1 MRRNEIRFWLLF
13 LILNFLFFLPGFLV
27 NAGTSSFLPLSG
39 FLHGSIY
46 ERVKTVF
53 VRSNCDIF
61 RLSVDLFLISIVYY
75 LLRKYMRP
83 ALYGW
88 LAGIYYVFT
97 FAFITYYVT
106 FEKIY
111 LIPPIIY
118 NDLTLLKLGFVNSMN
133 GQWLR
138 TVGIMVLVLAL
149 SYGLIWLVRQMIKTL
164 HSITWSKYSKTVIII
179 LVILILINTVK
190 SGFTYASNQA
200 FQETFALIGSNVK
213 SSADA
218 RKSLIHFNVDRINS
232 RMNYQHLG
240 LKSKP
245 DIYLLFVESYGK
257 LLYESPELRGPYFR
271 WMDSCA
277 SVLLQNGMN
286 VATGLSTSPVSG
298 GQSWVSYTT
307 VMFGYKIRNQG
318 TFNSLLKNPAM
329 AHYDNLFRVL
339 RQNGYRTYRLNAMP
353 QASNLEVPWE
363 TYSRFYSIDKWINFS
378 DLKYSGR
385 LYGFGP
391 SPPDQYSL
399 NFAGRYIDKNSP
411 GPHALF
417 FITQT
422 THNPFYCPDSLARDW
437 QNLNS
442 EPDSVSF
449 HASVFLKKPRISD
462 YAKAVHYDLSA
473 LVQFIIQVPD
483 SNTIFI
489 LIGDHQPP
497 VITSAKNGFETPVH
511 IISRNKEFTKAF
523 MQFGFRE
530 GMKADEK
537 AIPIRHEG
545 IYSMFMREFVR
556 FYGTDHSQ
564 LPEYRPYGIKVS
576 EI

>member
-13 LILNFLFFLPGFLV
+13 LILNFLFFLPGYLV
-27 NAGTSSFLPLSG
+27 KG
-39 FLHGSIY
+39 FLHGNIY
-46 ERVKTVF
+46 ERAKTVF
-53 VRSNCDIF
+53 IRSNYDIF
-61 RLSVDLFLISIVYY
+61 RLSVDLFLISVVYF
-75 LLRKYMRP
+75 LLRKYIRP

-88 LAGIYYVFT
+88 LAGIYYVIT
-97 FAFITYYVT
+97 FAFLTYYVT

-118 NDLTLLKLGFVNSMN
+118 NDLSLLKLGFVNIMD
-133 GQWLR
+133 GQWLKAA
-138 TVGIMVLVLAL
+138 GIILLVLAL

-164 HSITWSKYSKTVIII
+164 NEVTWSKYSQSVIII
-179 LVILILINTVK
+179 LVILILINTLK
-190 SGFTYASNQA
+190 SGFTYVSNQA
-200 FQETFALIGSNVK
+200 FQETFALIGSNLK
-213 SSADA
+213 NSAEA
-218 RKSLIHFNVDRINS
+218 RRNLKHFDVDRING
-232 RMNYQHLG
+232 RMNYEHLS

-245 DIYLLFVESYGK
+245 DIYLIFVESYGR
-257 LLYESPELRGPYFR
+257 LLYESPELRGPYFKC
-271 WMDSCA
+271 MDSCE
-277 SVLLQNGMN
+277 SVLLGKGLN
-286 VATGLSTSPVSG
+286 VTTGFSISPVSG

-307 VMFGYKIRNQG
+307 VLFGYNIGNQG

-329 AHYDNLFRVL
+329 AHYDNFFRVL
-339 RQNGYRTYRLNAMP
+339 NQNGYRTYRLNAMP

-363 TYSRFYSIDKWINFS
+363 TYSRFYSIDKWINFP
-378 DLKYSGR
+378 DLNYTGR

-399 NFAGRYIDKNSP
+399 NFARRYIDENNT
-411 GPHALF
+411 GPRALF

-422 THNPFYCPDSLARDW
+422 THNPFYSPDSLVRDW
-437 QNLNS
+437 QSLNG
-442 EPDSVSF
+442 EPDSISF
-449 HASVFLKKPRISD
+449 HASVFLKKPRITD

-473 LVQFIIQVPD
+473 LVQFITNVPET
-483 SNTIFI
+483 NAIFI

-497 VITSAKNGFETPVH
+497 VITSANDGFETPVH
-511 IISRNKEFTKAF
+511 IISCNKEFTKTF

-545 IYSMFMREFVR
+545 IYSMFMQEFVR
-556 FYGTDHSQ
+556 FYGKDHSQ